1 MPFTPLMTECRAAA
15 AVFAHVLIPSRMA
28 DTATEGG

>member
-1 MPFTPLMTECRAAA
+1 MPVTPLTTECRAVAA
-15 AVFAHVLIPSRMA
+15 AFAHVLIPSRMA